1 MNESDGGHGAQV
13 VSATEQVSYQRQ
25 GVMTLKREEPMP
37 VQRSDWDRIRKNVAR
52 LGEPLTDNA
61 STWAATAVGAAIG
74 LLGTIV
80 TLTKTDTSVEAG
92 VIPSMWVAF
101 AACVI
106 FAICFGRLGLVSRQ
120 QHGVDVKS
128 VCEDMDDVAKEV
140 GHRPGEMPMRE
151 SRVRSFW
158 LRISSTD

>member
-1 MNESDGGHGAQV
+1 MNEGDGGRGAKT
-13 VSATEQVSYQRQ
+13 VSPTEVSYQRQ

-37 VQRSDWDRIRKNVAR
+37 VHRADWDRIRKNVAR
-52 LGEPLTDNA
+52 LGEPFTDSA

-101 AACVI
+101 GACVV
-106 FAICFGRLGLVSRQ
+106 FALCFGRLGFVSRQ
-120 QHGVDVKS
+120 QHGLDVKS

-140 GHRPGEMPMRE
+140 GHRPGEMPANKSILDSIRTL
-151 SRVRSFW
+151 FAA
-158 LRISSTD
+158 DD